1 MYNYKCLGK
10 ASAHGVV
17 VRARSTANMIEREGW
32 ALATILQNSVSGPIM
47 LPAKRR
53 APLLRSRRPVRSH
66 WPTYEEDEIAAVV
79 EVLQSARADALHH
92 GERCHAFERD
102 FATLC
107 EMPHA
112 IAVANG
118 TLARELAL
126 RALDIGAGD
135 EVIVPARGSMASTSC
150 VVAVGATPVFA
161 DVDPDTQNLNAET
174 VAQVMS
180 PRTRAVIAVHLAGHP
195 CAMDE
200 LTVLTEAYDI
210 RIIEDCAQALGA
222 RFSGHPVGSFGDAAV
237 FSFGADKI
245 LSTGGEGGMLLLRD
259 EDASIR
265 ARAYRDHGKSRLSA
279 SRQAP
284 VAAFQ
289 WLRES
294 FGSNFRMT
302 EMQAAIGLRQLQ
314 KLPRWLDD
322 RRRHAAILAEE
333 LHDHSA
339 LRLTVSAD
347 DIEPAWY
354 KFYAFVRPDCLGEGW
369 TRDAM
374 IEAAIASGIPCQSGA
389 CPEVY
394 REQACIRA
402 GFIPD
407 VRLPNAKLLGQTSI
421 TLPVDPTLDD
431 DAVGFMGQVVRSI
444 ADAATARAH

>member
-1 MYNYKCLGK
+1 
-10 ASAHGVV
+10 
-17 VRARSTANMIEREGW
+17 
-32 ALATILQNSVSGPIM
+32 M
-47 LPAKRR
+47 LPAKQRTS
-53 APLLRSRRPVRSH
+53 LLRSRRPVRSH
-66 WPTYEEDEIAAVV
+66 WPIYEEDEVAAVV
-79 EVLQSARADALHH
+79 EVLQSGRVNALRQ
-92 GERCHAFERD
+92 GEQRLVFERD
-102 FATLC
+102 FAAFC

-112 IAVANG
+112 LAVANG

-135 EVIVPARGSMASTSC
+135 EVIVPARGSMACASC

-180 PRTRAVIAVHLAGHP
+180 ARTRAIIAVHLAGHP

-210 RIIEDCAQALGA
+210 KIIEDCTQALGA
-222 RFSGHPVGSFGDAAV
+222 RFSGRPVGSFGHAAV
-237 FSFGADKI
+237 FSFSADKI
-245 LSTGGEGGMLLLRD
+245 MSTGGEGGMLLLRD
-259 EDASIR
+259 EDASMR
-265 ARAYRDHGKSRLSA
+265 ARAYRDHGESRPSA
-279 SRQAP
+279 PRQTT

-289 WLRES
+289 WLHES

-322 RRRHAAILAEE
+322 RRRHAAILTEE
-333 LHDHSA
+333 LRDHRA
-339 LRLTVSAD
+339 LRLIVSAD

-354 KFYAFVRPDCLGEGW
+354 KFYAFVRPECLGEGW

-402 GFIPD
+402 GFMPD
-407 VRLPNAKLLGQTSI
+407 VRLPSAKLLGLTSI

-431 DAVGFMGQVVRSI
+431 DTVCFMGQAIRSI